1 MPMRVLQEFRANAVT
16 RMMINF
22 TPTACGFGQALAKQ
36 KLLPYHANVI
46 GFTPPAYS
54 PLSGSQRKLRG
65 FSRIYPLPRL
75 WIYRFFIPFIQVSG
89 NLEVPTKSGR
99 HRPSTMPPNR
109 IERSGRRR
117 RMFRRSFRRSL
128 HRQLANHQHTLHRHR
143 LRSDHRR
150 HPHPA
155 RRQHPAQDFPQSRHR
170 RPRHRQLRKP
180 SSEVAITL
188 R

>member
-1 MPMRVLQEFRANAVT
+1 MPMRVLQEFKANAVT

-46 GFTPPAYS
+46 GFTPPTYS

-65 FSRIYPLPRL
+65 FSRIYPLPRF
-75 WIYRFFIPFIQVSG
+75 WIYRRFTFFTSMSR

-99 HRPSTMPPNR
+99 HRPSTMLPNR
-109 IERSGRRR
+109 IERSGRK
-117 RMFRRSFRRSL
+117 RMFRLSFRRSL

-180 SSEVAITL
+180 SSKVAITL